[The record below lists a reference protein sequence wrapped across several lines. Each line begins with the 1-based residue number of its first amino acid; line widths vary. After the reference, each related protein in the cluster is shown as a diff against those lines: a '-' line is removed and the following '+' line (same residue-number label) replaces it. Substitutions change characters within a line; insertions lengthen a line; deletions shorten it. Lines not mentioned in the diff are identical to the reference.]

1 MVDSVRRRGD
11 AGRRY
16 FGEVAVT
23 YTIDG
28 KVKEK
33 NLTTSDEKKWLEFQ
47 NNLKKNMDPKAAAEA
62 LGTAS
67 SVQYKKLTANQ
78 YQFRLSGSARVS
90 FVLDGTKLKQVQVG
104 GHT

>member
-1 MVDSVRRRGD
+1 VP
-11 AGRRY
+11 
-16 FGEVAVT
+16 

-28 KVKEK
+28 KIKEK
-33 NLTTSDEKKWLEFQ
+33 NLTASDRKKWDQFVT
-47 NNLKKNMDPKAAAEA
+47 NLKTMDPKAAAESV
-62 LGTAS
+62 GTAS